1 MDVKYEEEKME
12 FVRVEIFVYLSTE
25 TTVAEV
31 LRHTKQTQ
39 TKAGLQA
46 AQLLA
51 DHLRE
56 EGGTHILQFK
66 FLACSEINKRLITEP
81 YPLAIR
87 KNVVTLI

>member
-56 EGGTHILQFK
+56 EGGTHILQLSFWHAAK
-66 FLACSEINKRLITEP
+66 
-81 YPLAIR
+81 
-87 KNVVTLI
+87 